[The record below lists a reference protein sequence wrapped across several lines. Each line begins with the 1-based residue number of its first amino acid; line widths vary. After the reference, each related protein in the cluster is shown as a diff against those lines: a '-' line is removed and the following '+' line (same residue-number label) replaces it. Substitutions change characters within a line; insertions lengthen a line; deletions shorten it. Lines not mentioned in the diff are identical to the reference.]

1 MVGRKGVLG
10 VDLNSSK
17 VRKVRDPFTW
27 FLYLLQIA
35 MLQPFLALH

>member
-1 MVGRKGVLG
+1 MLG

-27 FLYLLQIA
+27 LLYLLQIA
-35 MLQPFLALH
+35 TLRPFLALYDLQIL